1 MKASETRLQ
10 PIIEGTKQYVVPL
23 FQRSYSWTKEEWKIL
38 WDDIVELSEIG
49 DNRSHFIGS
58 IVTMPTI
65 SVPEGVAKYL
75 LIDGQQRL
83 TTIFIL
89 LALLRDKAKQS
100 GQPELSEEIH
110 NTLLVNQYK
119 KDSDYYKFQPTQ
131 IDRDSFRG
139 IIAFD
144 TPVLDGQILSAYQ
157 FFEKKF
163 RQTSINI
170 QILKKTITNNLSLV
184 SIVLDPDDNPHLVF
198 ESLNAKGRPL
208 TQADLIRNYFFMR
221 IHVDEQESIYSR
233 YWKSMQESLGDYLT
247 EFIRHYLMRDGKVV
261 KQTDV
266 YFSLKDIVKQGN
278 AIDYLKDLLKF
289 SGYYERLLYPEKEA
303 EIEIRKLLTRLN
315 RFEVNTAYPFL
326 LNCYDDYSQRKIS
339 AAEFADILQIIEN
352 FLIRRFVCNVPTHGL
367 NKIFPILYRNITNIR
382 FNTLL
387 EGLKKELQTKGYP
400 KDAEFKARLIDAKLY
415 GAGDRAIKTRLIL
428 ESLEEYYGHKEQ
440 VSFESLSIEHIMP
453 QTLTEYWQNNLGDD
467 WEITHELLL
476 HTIGNLTLTAY
487 NPELSNDDFE
497 SKRERLGNSH
507 LEINKY
513 FKDKSSWKKE
523 DIEERSQRLSEIA
536 ISIWHYFGD
545 ETTTERD
552 KGDVTWTSP
561 QKLLILGQSFSV
573 QTWRDVLEQTMN
585 TIADLEPDKFEQI
598 MQQFPRFIGRDK
610 NRFRAVRKLK
620 NDTFIEVNMSAKSI
634 QSFCFQALESIE
646 ITADDWII
654 EYEERREI

>member
-23 FQRSYSWTKEEWKIL
+23 FQRSYSWTKKEWEIL
-38 WDDIVELSEIG
+38 WNDIVELCEANDS
-49 DNRSHFIGS
+49 RSHFIGS

-89 LALLRDKAKQS
+89 LALMRDKAKQS
-100 GQPELSEEIH
+100 GQSELSEEIH

-131 IDRDSFRG
+131 IDRNSFRG
-139 IIAFD
+139 IIASD
-144 TPVLDGQILSAYQ
+144 ISMSDGQVLEAYQ

-163 RQTSINI
+163 RQTSIDI
-170 QILKKTITNNLSLV
+170 QSMKKAITNNLSTV

-221 IHVDEQESIYSR
+221 IHVDEQEGIYSR
-233 YWKSMQESLGDYLT
+233 YWKPMQEALGDDLT
-247 EFIRHYLMRDGKVV
+247 EFIRHYLMRDGKMV

-266 YFSLKDIVKQGN
+266 YFSLKDIVNQGN
-278 AIDYLKDLLKF
+278 ALDYLKDLLKF
-289 SGYYERLLYPEKEA
+289 SGYYEKLLYPEREDNV
-303 EIEIRKLLTRLN
+303 EVRKLLSRLN

-326 LNCYDDYSQRKIS
+326 LNCYDDFSQSKIS
-339 AAEFADILQIIEN
+339 AVEFADTLKILEN

-367 NKIFPILYRNITNIR
+367 NKIFPLLYRNIKNKG
-382 FNTLL
+382 FSTLV

-400 KDAEFKARLIDAKLY
+400 KDMEFKSRLMDTKLY
-415 GAGDRAIKTRLIL
+415 GAGDRAIKTKLIL
-428 ESLEEYYGHKEQ
+428 ESIEESYAHKEQ
-440 VSFESLSIEHIMP
+440 VPFESLSIEHIMP
-453 QTLTEYWQNNLGDD
+453 QTLTEYWQNHLGED

-487 NPELSNDDFE
+487 NAELSNDDYE
-497 SKRERLGNSH
+497 SKKKRLCSSH
-507 LEINKY
+507 IEMNKY
-513 FKDKSSWKKE
+513 FQDKNTWKKE
-523 DIEERSQRLSEIA
+523 DIEKRSAYLAEKALA
-536 ISIWHYFGD
+536 IWPYFGD
-545 ETTTERD
+545 EAVQEQNLL
-552 KGDVTWTSP
+552 GVTGTSP
-561 QKLLILGQSFSV
+561 KKLWILGQSFDV

-585 TIADLEPDKFEQI
+585 TIADLEPEKFEQI
-598 MQQFPRFIGRDK
+598 MQQFPRLIGRDK
-610 NRFRAVRKLK
+610 KRFRAVRELK
-620 NDTFIEVNMSAKSI
+620 NGAYIEVNLSAKSI
-634 QSFCFQALESIE
+634 EAFCLQSLESVE
-646 ITADDWII
+646 LTADDWKV
-654 EYEERREI
+654 EYA

>member
-23 FQRSYSWTKEEWKIL
+23 FQRSYSWAKKEWEIL
-38 WDDIVELSEIG
+38 WDDIVELCKAG

-119 KDSDYYKFQPTQ
+119 KDSDYHKFQPTQ
-131 IDRDSFRG
+131 IDRGSFRS
-139 IIAFD
+139 IIVSD
-144 TPVLDGQILSAYQ
+144 ISMSDGQILEAYQ

-163 RQTSINI
+163 RQIGIDI
-170 QILKKTITNNLSLV
+170 QALKKTITNNLSIV

-221 IHVDEQESIYSR
+221 IHVDEQEDIYSR
-233 YWKSMQESLGDYLT
+233 YWKPMQEALGDYLT
-247 EFIRHYLMRDGKVV
+247 EFIRHYLMKDGKIV

-266 YFSLKDIVKQGN
+266 YFSLKDIVNQGN
-278 AIDYLKDLLKF
+278 ALDYLKDLLRF
-289 SGYYERLLYPEKEA
+289 SGYYEKLLYPETE
-303 EIEIRKLLTRLN
+303 ENVEVRKLLSRLN

-326 LNCYDDYSQRKIS
+326 LNCYDDCSQSKIS
-339 AAEFADILQIIEN
+339 AVELADILKILEN
-352 FLIRRFVCNVPTHGL
+352 FLIRRFICNVPTHGL
-367 NKIFPILYRNITNIR
+367 NKIFPLLYRNIANNR
-382 FNTLL
+382 FNTLV

-400 KDAEFKARLIDAKLY
+400 KDVEFKSRLMDTKLY
-415 GAGDRAIKTRLIL
+415 GAGDRAIKTKLIL
-428 ESLEEYYGHKEQ
+428 ESMEESYGHKEQ
-440 VSFESLSIEHIMP
+440 VAFEGLSIEHIMP
-453 QTLTEYWQNNLGDD
+453 QTLTEYWQNHLGDD

-487 NPELSNDDFE
+487 NTELSNDDYK
-497 SKRERLGNSH
+497 SKKSRLCSSH
-507 LEINKY
+507 IEMNKY
-513 FKDKSSWKKE
+513 FQDQNTWKKQ
-523 DIEERSQRLSEIA
+523 DIEKRSEYLVEKALA
-536 ISIWHYFGD
+536 IWPYFGD
-545 ETTTERD
+545 EPVQEQNLLGVTGTTP
-552 KGDVTWTSP
+552 K
-561 QKLLILGQSFSV
+561 KLWILGQKFDV

-585 TIADLEPDKFEQI
+585 TIADLEPEKFEQI
-598 MQQFPRFIGRDK
+598 IQRFPRLIGRDK
-610 NRFRAVRKLK
+610 KRFRAVRELR
-620 NDTFIEVNMSAKSI
+620 NGAYIEVNLSAKSI
-634 QSFCFQALESIE
+634 EAFCLQALESVE
-646 ITADDWII
+646 LTADDW
-654 EYEERREI
+654 EVETS